1 MGNVTGA
8 LSKVI
13 GWTET
18 TWNTTPGSP
27 NARRI
32 PLVSF
37 GVTDKTD
44 REKDATLSG
53 FRGEQRSTEGKTDVG
68 GAVNAVA
75 APEDIGFWLA
85 HTFGVPATTGSGPYT
100 HAFEVDPT
108 GSGALPP
115 GMGFEVDY
123 GAGISGAGR
132 YIVYSGCRVK
142 ALKMTM
148 PANGHIT
155 MQVDVVG
162 AGVDANNV
170 ATLDASPTDTGHNAW
185 KAQTATLVFDGGA
198 LSVCLES
205 FGLTIDNDLDVD
217 RYCVGHGGIR
227 HDLPEGQFMV
237 KGEGVAY
244 FDTAALL
251 NKAAADLDA
260 TLVITLTKG
269 DGLGT
274 AGNESLVIDIPA
286 LVFGREKPAIDG
298 PRGLKQNFTF
308 TTHRTTGEIGIT
320 ATLLNALAAVH

>member
-18 TWNTTPGSP
+18 TWNVTPGSP

-32 PLVSF
+32 PLVTF

-44 REKDATLSG
+44 RETDPTLSG
-53 FRGEQRSTEGKTDVG
+53 FRGQQRSTEGKTDVG
-68 GAVNAVA
+68 GAINVVA

-85 HTFGVPATTGSGPYT
+85 HTIGVPATTGSGPYE
-100 HAFEVDPT
+100 HVFAVDPT

-142 ALKMTM
+142 ALKMSV
-148 PANGHIT
+148 PANGNIT

-162 AGVDANNV
+162 AGVDADNV
-170 ATLDASPTDTGHNAW
+170 ATLDGTPTDTGHNAW
-185 KAQTATLVFDGGA
+185 KAQKATWVFDEGA
-198 LSVCLES
+198 LQVCLES
-205 FGLTIDNDLDVD
+205 CELTIDNDLDVD
-217 RYCVGHGGIR
+217 RYCVGHDGIR
-227 HDLPEGQFMV
+227 HDLPEGQFICS
-237 KGEGVAY
+237 GSGVAY

-251 NKAAADLDA
+251 NKAAADTDA
-260 TLVITLTKG
+260 ELVITLTKG
-269 DGLGT
+269 TGAGT
-274 AGNESLVIDIPA
+274 AGNEELEISIPA

-320 ATLLNALAAVH
+320 ATLKNALAAVH